1 MSDDI
6 KVDKELVGQ
15 LIDGTVADSDAT
27 RLLKMAHKDKDRFF
41 KYIEALQERVSWP
54 EKILLRLGDKLYIVR
69 GSGNSRVVKCT
80 CGHEFGDYREN
91 WKLRC
96 KIRTR
101 KTQQE
106 MDQVYDP
113 APAVPQAG
121 IQEIREFFCPECAT
135 QHAVEVVAPGYP
147 IVFEMLPDL
156 DKFYRDYM
164 DAPLPDESPEW
175 YADHSHKVTASWTEN
190 KQ

>member
-6 KVDKELVGQ
+6 KVDKALVGQ
-15 LIDGTVADSDAT
+15 LIDGTIDDSNAT

-41 KYIEALQERVSWP
+41 KYIDALQERVPWS

-69 GSGNSRVVKCT
+69 STDNGRVVKCT

-91 WKLRC
+91 WKLKC

-101 KTQQE
+101 KTQEE
-106 MDQVYDP
+106 MNQVYEP
-113 APAVPQAG
+113 APAVPEAG
-121 IQEIREFFCPECAT
+121 WQEIREFFCPSCAT

-164 DAPLPDESPEW
+164 GTPLDDENGEW
-175 YADHSHKVTASWTEN
+175 YADRSHGITAAWAGKN
-190 KQ
+190 